1 MHDGAALA
9 AEGRIVFEFFNQ
21 SITLSQI
28 LCQAGENPEQMVFHH
43 FHDALLRLCTY
54 SLKQTTI
61 VFKLGFGTTRL
72 LLSVQS

>member
-1 MHDGAALA
+1 MNDSAALVT
-9 AEGRIVFEFFNQ
+9 EGRTVFEFFNQ

-28 LCQAGENPEQMVFHH
+28 FCQAGENPEQMAP
-43 FHDALLRLCTY
+43 HDALLRPCTY
-54 SLKQTTI
+54 SPLKQTTI